1 MDIKDYFGKSNQK
14 NIIDYFNL
22 KIKNNS
28 DSNMNTGIKTNVS
41 KSKITIINDSNSNL
55 NNNSNSNINSNINS
69 NSNSNSNNKKYLL
82 RFDGASKGN
91 PGEAGAG
98 AVLYEDNKE
107 IWTISRYLGKQT
119 NNYAECFAMVL
130 GIEEAHSRGI
140 CNLKVEG
147 DSMLIINQLNR
158 KWKINNKDLKIL
170 HLSIAKSLK
179 SFDTITFNH
188 IYRKYNTRAD
198 ELANLSLNNHI
209 V

>member
-1 MDIKDYFGKSNQK
+1 MDIKDYFSKSNQK
-14 NIIDYFNL
+14 NIKDYFNFQ
-22 KIKNNS
+22 IKNNS
-28 DSNMNTGIKTNVS
+28 DSNMNTGIKTNDS
-41 KSKITIINDSNSNL
+41 KSKITIINDSNSN
-55 NNNSNSNINSNINS
+55 INS
-69 NSNSNSNNKKYLL
+69 NSNSNSNTNLNNKNYLL

-198 ELANLSLNNHI
+198 ELANLSLNNMI
-209 V
+209 